1 MKHAYVRP
9 LTPDDTSELLHRALE
24 VCPAESLSYTPLAH
38 VWLCRNGVRAYEFAD
53 GVVARAI
60 VRERERRVH
69 IIATEDIG

>member
-1 MKHAYVRP
+1 MTRHFVRP
-9 LTPDDTSELLHRALE
+9 LTRDDTEEMLRRALE

-38 VWLCRNGVRAYEFAD
+38 VWLCRHGVRAYEFAD